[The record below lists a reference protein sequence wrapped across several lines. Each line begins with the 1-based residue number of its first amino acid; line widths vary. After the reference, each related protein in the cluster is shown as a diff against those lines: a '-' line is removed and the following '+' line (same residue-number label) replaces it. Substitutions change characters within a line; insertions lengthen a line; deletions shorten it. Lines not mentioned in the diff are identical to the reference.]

1 MANAG
6 GAMPSDRILGKR
18 IVFALAAFVTLGL
31 SVDSSPAN
39 AQLAG
44 ATLSGQVLD
53 QSGAGVAGAIVVIK
67 NSATGDVRT
76 ATTDTQGLYSAQ
88 SLQPGIYSVT
98 VSASGFATHVEQDV
112 ELTVGATREIDVR
125 VKPGEVSE
133 SVEVNTSPAD
143 VEPDTSVISATVER
157 KRIVDLPLNGRDWT
171 QLATLQPGVI
181 SVRSQQPTT
190 GNSNRGV
197 RGYGNQLAS
206 NGHGPYEN
214 TYRLDGINENDYSNG
229 APGNVIGANLGVDAI
244 QEFSVVTTSYTAAY
258 GRTSGSVINAV
269 TRSGTNDIHGSVY
282 VFDRDKI
289 FDARNFFDGPSIPPF
304 HRVQFGAAAGGPIK
318 KNHTFLFT
326 NYEGIR
332 QSQSQNFSSIVP
344 SAAARSGQLHGADGT
359 PVTIMVDPK
368 IIPFLGLYPLP
379 NAGLNLGTFGDTGI
393 FNTTGLLNLTENFFL
408 TRFDQIFSEKD
419 TLSITYMFDNGPET
433 IPDNLG
439 NTLSRLNSGRQ
450 LAGITETHLFTPSI
464 VNVLRIGYNR
474 SLGEILV
481 PIRALTPAAG
491 NPALGYTPG
500 TFAPAISVDG
510 IASTGGLG
518 NLRQATVHY
527 NSYQLD
533 DDVVI
538 SRGTHSIST
547 GFAFE
552 RIYANAQG
560 KNQNG
565 TATFNPSG
573 NVTGLQKFLSNNLS
587 NAFVLPNGTTSPVE
601 VQDSLIGGYLQ
612 DDWKIRK
619 NLLLNLGLRYEM
631 LTIPTDKRNRLG
643 LVTQLTAAPGTGP
656 CPDVIS
662 TTTVPGCVVPVSQFW
677 QTNPTTHNF
686 EPRIGFSYSPFGT
699 GKTAIRGGFGI
710 YDMLPLPYVYAT
722 YATISAPY
730 SLDEIAVGVPPGS
743 FPDNIA
749 AIAAN
754 FASLRI
760 GHYIDPHPKRTY
772 SLNYNFNVEQ
782 QLTST
787 LSAMVGYVGAHT
799 VHTPFQSSDMNQ
811 LAPTNT
817 QVIDG
822 RRVYPAA
829 GGIQQDANGF
839 VIFGLQF
846 DGNVHYNSLI
856 SQLKLRNYHGLTAQ
870 GTYTFNQCTDLGSST
885 QSPATYQN
893 SLDTLIYYDKVQRRG
908 MCDFNVSQNFSLNS
922 IYELP
927 SPGQG
932 WVKTVAGGWQIA
944 GIVIASAGVPFTLVQ
959 AGDVLGQGGT
969 SFGAFPDVV
978 PNCNPINGNFKNNG
992 LNYINANCFV
1002 FPTVATSSPI
1012 APLCNQGGTTPT
1024 NGRVLCL
1031 NVQGNEQRNQLI
1043 GPSLVNVDLSLI
1055 KNTRLS
1061 RISDS
1066 LNLQL
1071 RVEAFN
1077 VFNHTNF
1084 QAPVNNNSF
1093 GGQLGFDQ
1101 VSPGTAGLIN
1111 STATPSRQLQ
1121 FGAKLIF

>member
-1 MANAG
+1 MSGN
-6 GAMPSDRILGKR
+6 RILSKS
-18 IVFALAAFVTLGL
+18 IVFGVAALVTLEL
-31 SVDSSPAN
+31 SVACFTAH

-44 ATLSGQVLD
+44 ATVSGRVLD
-53 QSGAGVAGAIVVIK
+53 ESGAGVAGASVVIQ
-67 NSATGDVRT
+67 NSATGDART
-76 ATTDTQGLYSAQ
+76 ATTDSLGLYGAQ
-88 SLQPGIYSVT
+88 SLQPGIYSVK
-98 VSASGFATHVEQDV
+98 VSAPGFATQVEQGV
-112 ELTVGATREIDVR
+112 ELTVGATREIDVSL
-125 VKPGEVSE
+125 KPGQVSEKVEVSA
-133 SVEVNTSPAD
+133 SAAD
-143 VEPDTSVISATVER
+143 VEADTSVMSATVER

-181 SVRSQQPTT
+181 SVRPQQPTT

-269 TRSGTNDIHGSVY
+269 TRSGTNDVHGSVY

-289 FDARNFFDGPSIPPF
+289 FDARNFFDGPTIPPF
-304 HRVQFGAAAGGPIK
+304 HRVQFGAAAGGPLK
-318 KNHTFLFT
+318 KNRTFLFA

-332 QSQSQNFSSIVP
+332 QSQSQDFSSIVP

-359 PVTIMVDPK
+359 PVTVMVDPK
-368 IIPFLGLYPLP
+368 IVPFLGLYPLP
-379 NAGLNLGTFGDTGI
+379 NAGLNPGTFGDTGN
-393 FNTTGLLNLTENFFL
+393 FNNSGLLNLTENFVL
-408 TRFDQIFSEKD
+408 ARFDQIFSEKD
-419 TLSITYMFDNGPET
+419 NLSMTYLFDNGPET

-439 NTLSRLNSGRQ
+439 NTLSRLNAGRQ
-450 LAGITETHLFTPSI
+450 LAGITETHIFTPR
-464 VNVLRIGYNR
+464 VLNVLRIGYNR
-474 SLGEILV
+474 SLGEIVV

-491 NPALGYTPG
+491 DAALGYTPG
-500 TFAPAISVDG
+500 TFAPAINVDG

-518 NLRQATVHY
+518 NLRQAAVHY
-527 NSYQLD
+527 NSYQFD
-533 DDVVI
+533 DDVAV
-538 SRGTHSIST
+538 SRGTHSIT
-547 GFAFE
+547 AGFAFE
-552 RIYANAQG
+552 RIFANAQG

-565 TATFNPSG
+565 TAAFNPSG
-573 NVTGLQKFLSNNLS
+573 NVTGLQNFLTNNLS

-601 VQDSLIGGYLQ
+601 VQDSLFGGYIQ
-612 DDWKIRK
+612 DDLRIRK
-619 NLLLNLGLRYEM
+619 NLVFNLGLRYEM

-643 LVTQLTAAPGTGP
+643 LITQLTAAPGTGP

-662 TTTVPGCVVPVSQFW
+662 PTSVPGCVVPASQFW

-686 EPRIGFSYSPFGT
+686 EPRIGFSYSPFGL
-699 GKTAIRGGFGI
+699 GKTAVRGGFGI

-730 SLDEIAVGVPPGS
+730 SLDEIAVGVPQGS

-754 FASLRI
+754 FASFRI
-760 GHYIDPHPKRTY
+760 GHYVEPHPKRTY
-772 SLNYNFNVEQ
+772 SLNYNANIEQ

-787 LSAMVGYVGAHT
+787 LSAMVGYVGSHT
-799 VHTPFQSSDMNQ
+799 LHSPFQSSDMNQ
-811 LAPTNT
+811 LPPSDT

-829 GGIQQDANGF
+829 GGIQQDANSF
-839 VIFGLQF
+839 VIFGLLF
-846 DGNVHYNSLI
+846 DGNAHYNSLI
-856 SQLKLRNYHGLTAQ
+856 TQLKMRNYHGLTAQ
-870 GTYTFNQCTDLGSST
+870 ATYTFNQCTDLGSST

-893 SLDTLIYYDKVQRRG
+893 SLDVLIYYDKVQRKG
-908 MCDFNVSQNFSLNS
+908 MCDFNVTQNFSLNG

-932 WVKTVAGGWQIA
+932 WVKTVARGWQIA
-944 GIVIASAGVPFTLVQ
+944 GIVIASTGVPFTLVQ

-969 SFGAFPDVV
+969 SFGAFPDAV

-992 LNYINANCFV
+992 LNYINSNCFV
-1002 FPTVATSSPI
+1002 FPTVAASSPI

-1031 NVQGNEQRNQLI
+1031 NAQGNERRNQLI
-1043 GPSLVNVDLSLI
+1043 GPGLVDVDLSLI
-1055 KNTRLS
+1055 KNIRFS
-1061 RISDS
+1061 RISDT

-1111 STATPSRQLQ
+1111 STATPSRQVQ
-1121 FGAKLIF
+1121 FGAKVIF